1 MPTFLLPY
9 SPFWHAITRL
19 GEAQV
24 MLPAALALLLWLA
37 HRPAARLLVWWWLGM
52 MVLAVSI
59 TTATKIAFIG
69 YGFGWAALDFTGV
82 SGHAMFAAVVYP
94 LLFLVLNSAR
104 SVGWQRAAL
113 ACGYLL
119 ALCVGISRVMVG
131 AHSPSEVVAGLAL
144 GGAAG
149 AAAIAMAHTPAIRMP
164 MWLPVAVVVSVL
176 VLGVNAPPSRTHD
189 LVTRISLALSGR
201 SAPYTRH
208 EMLRNWQLQQ
218 RGLQQGTPVVLR

>member
-1 MPTFLLPY
+1 MPTFLVPY

-37 HRPAARLLVWWWLGM
+37 LRPAARLLVWWWLGM

-104 SVGWQRAAL
+104 PVGWQRAAL
-113 ACGYLL
+113 VLGYGL
-119 ALCVGISRVMVG
+119 ALLVGISRVMVG
-131 AHSPSEVVAGLAL
+131 AHSPSEVVAGLLL
-144 GGAAG
+144 GGAAS

-164 MWLPVAVVVSVL
+164 AWLPVAVVASVL

-189 LVTRISLALSGR
+189 LVTRISLVLSGR